1 MTYEQL
7 ADDAYT
13 HVKTMFAHLGLAYSD
28 QTTRF
33 IDALY
38 GLKNAGGGGPRH
50 TGWGDSYYSV
60 YRNPRDQKDA
70 WKARISAEDRCKIE
84 AIVGD
89 STAVSYCA
97 ALGGWS

>member
-7 ADDAYT
+7 ADDAYM
-13 HVKTMFAHLGLAYSD
+13 HIKTMFAHLGLAYSN

-38 GLKNAGGGGPRH
+38 GLKNANGDGPRH

-60 YRNPRDQKDA
+60 YRNPRKQKDA
-70 WKARISAEDRCKIE
+70 WKARISPEDRRNIE
-84 AIVGD
+84 AIVRD
-89 STAVSYCA
+89 SAAVSRCA
-97 ALGGWS
+97 ALGAWS